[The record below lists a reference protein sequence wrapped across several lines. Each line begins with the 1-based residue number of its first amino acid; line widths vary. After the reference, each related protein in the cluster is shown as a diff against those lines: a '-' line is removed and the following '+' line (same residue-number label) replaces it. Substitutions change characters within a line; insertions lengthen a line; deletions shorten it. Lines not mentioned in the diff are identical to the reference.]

1 MASQTG
7 KQTIT
12 IDILPDISRYKEN
25 QTMESRQF
33 IEYNMG
39 NIFLKN
45 HEKDLVNIENK
56 GTDHLL
62 LPLESKEVWK

>member
-1 MASQTG
+1 MTSQTG

-12 IDILPDISRYKEN
+12 IDILLDISRHKEN

-39 NIFLKN
+39 NIFFEKYEKN
-45 HEKDLVNIENK
+45 LVNIENK
-56 GTDHLL
+56 VLITCCYLIQVF
-62 LPLESKEVWK
+62 SRK